1 MLSIQK
7 ITGFVNDCVTFR
19 QKTTFYATSS
29 GLFSTRALVRPSG
42 RISPA
47 AVSAIL
53 VSVGPASSYTST
65 ENSTTLRTYHVAVR
79 ELGGCGS
86 HAQCHTGLRQQ
97 GDAEVLL
104 DIITAAGPRSA
115 KGKNEKGKRSAARK
129 NAYTSSTLSAQIKRN
144 RNMETR
150 QRAPVGQIK
159 ETPSVIA
166 ARCHPFPFWHFRAT
180 SPGRGSL
187 SHGGRLWREGEV
199 FHSAKGSLFEGAGT
213 A

>member
-1 MLSIQK
+1 MHDISTKNNLLCNFFRLVLH
-7 ITGFVNDCVTFR
+7 TGAGASLGTDL
-19 QKTTFYATSS
+19 SS
-29 GLFSTRALVRPSG
+29 GSQCDLGQRGACQLIHQHREQHHV
-42 RISPA
+42 A
-47 AVSAIL
+47 
-53 VSVGPASSYTST
+53 
-65 ENSTTLRTYHVAVR
+65 YHVAVR

-115 KGKNEKGKRSAARK
+115 KGKNEKEKRSAARK
-129 NAYTSSTLSAQIKRN
+129 NADTSNILSAQTKSN

>member
-7 ITGFVNDCVTFR
+7 ITAFVNDCVTFR
-19 QKTTFYATSS
+19 QKTTFYTTSS

-47 AVSAIL
+47 AVSGDLGQRGACQLIHQHREQHH
-53 VSVGPASSYTST
+53 VAH
-65 ENSTTLRTYHVAVR
+65 HVAVR

-104 DIITAAGPRSA
+104 DSITAAGPRSA

-129 NAYTSSTLSAQIKRN
+129 DAYTSSILSAQTKSN
-144 RNMETR
+144 RNMEPR

>member
-1 MLSIQK
+1 MQLLPACSPH
-7 ITGFVNDCVTFR
+7 GRWCVPRDGSLQR
-19 QKTTFYATSS
+19 QS
-29 GLFSTRALVRPSG
+29 VRSW
-42 RISPA
+42 
-47 AVSAIL
+47 SAW
-53 VSVGPASSYTST
+53 G
-65 ENSTTLRTYHVAVR
+65 R

-86 HAQCHTGLRQQ
+86 HAKCHTGLRQQ

-115 KGKNEKGKRSAARK
+115 KGKNEKEKRSAARK
-129 NAYTSSTLSAQIKRN
+129 NAYTSNILSAQTKSN

-199 FHSAKGSLFEGAGT
+199 FHSAKCSLFEGAGT

>member
-1 MLSIQK
+1 MTQQENCSNLDMLSIQK
-7 ITGFVNDCVTFR
+7 ITAFVNDCVTFR
-19 QKTTFYATSS
+19 QKTPFYATSS

-65 ENSTTLRTYHVAVR
+65 ENSTT
-79 ELGGCGS
+79 
-86 HAQCHTGLRQQ
+86 
-97 GDAEVLL
+97 
-104 DIITAAGPRSA
+104 I
-115 KGKNEKGKRSAARK
+115 
-129 NAYTSSTLSAQIKRN
+129 LSAQTKSN

-187 SHGGRLWREGEV
+187 SQGGRL
-199 FHSAKGSLFEGAGT
+199 SGSLFEGAVAAGDWGSSIKFYSRR
-213 A
+213 

>member
-1 MLSIQK
+1 MTQQENCSNLDILSIQK
-7 ITGFVNDCVTFR
+7 ITWFVNDCVTFR

-65 ENSTTLRTYHVAVR
+65 ENSTT
-79 ELGGCGS
+79 
-86 HAQCHTGLRQQ
+86 
-97 GDAEVLL
+97 
-104 DIITAAGPRSA
+104 I
-115 KGKNEKGKRSAARK
+115 
-129 NAYTSSTLSAQIKRN
+129 LSAQTKSN

-150 QRAPVGQIK
+150 QRALVGQIK

>member
-1 MLSIQK
+1 MTQQENCSNLDMLSIQK
-7 ITGFVNDCVTFR
+7 ITAFVNDCVTFR

-65 ENSTTLRTYHVAVR
+65 ENRTT
-79 ELGGCGS
+79 
-86 HAQCHTGLRQQ
+86 
-97 GDAEVLL
+97 
-104 DIITAAGPRSA
+104 I
-115 KGKNEKGKRSAARK
+115 
-129 NAYTSSTLSAQIKRN
+129 LSAQTKSN

-166 ARCHPFPFWHFRAT
+166 ARCHCSPFCHLRDIFPR
-180 SPGRGSL
+180 P
-187 SHGGRLWREGEV
+187 GEV
-199 FHSAKGSLFEGAGT
+199 FLMEGGSGEKEKCSILPKAPSLRELARRKT
-213 A
+213 

>member
-1 MLSIQK
+1 MRDISTKNNLLCNFFRLVLH
-7 ITGFVNDCVTFR
+7 TGAGASLGTDL
-19 QKTTFYATSS
+19 SS
-29 GLFSTRALVRPSG
+29 GSQCD
-42 RISPA
+42 
-47 AVSAIL
+47 
-53 VSVGPASSYTST
+53 
-65 ENSTTLRTYHVAVR
+65 
-79 ELGGCGS
+79 LGQRG
-86 HAQCHTGLRQQ
+86 ACHTGLRQQ

-129 NAYTSSTLSAQIKRN
+129 NAYTSNILSAQTKSN
-144 RNMETR
+144 RNMEPR

>member
-1 MLSIQK
+1 MTQQENCSNLDMLSIQI
-7 ITGFVNDCVTFR
+7 ITAFVNDCVTFR
-19 QKTTFYATSS
+19 QKTTCYATSS

-65 ENSTTLRTYHVAVR
+65 ENSTT
-79 ELGGCGS
+79 
-86 HAQCHTGLRQQ
+86 
-97 GDAEVLL
+97 
-104 DIITAAGPRSA
+104 I
-115 KGKNEKGKRSAARK
+115 
-129 NAYTSSTLSAQIKRN
+129 LSAQIKSN

-199 FHSAKGSLFEGAGT
+199 FHSAKDSLFEGAGT

>member
-1 MLSIQK
+1 MTQQENCSNLDMLSIQK
-7 ITGFVNDCVTFR
+7 ITAFVNDCVTFR
-19 QKTTFYATSS
+19 QKTPFYATSS

-65 ENSTTLRTYHVAVR
+65 ENSTT
-79 ELGGCGS
+79 
-86 HAQCHTGLRQQ
+86 
-97 GDAEVLL
+97 
-104 DIITAAGPRSA
+104 I
-115 KGKNEKGKRSAARK
+115 
-129 NAYTSSTLSAQIKRN
+129 LSAQTKSN

-199 FHSAKGSLFEGAGT
+199 FHSAKGSLFEGTGT

>member
-1 MLSIQK
+1 MTQQENCSNLDMLSIQK
-7 ITGFVNDCVTFR
+7 ITAFVNDCVTFR

-65 ENSTTLRTYHVAVR
+65 ENSTT
-79 ELGGCGS
+79 
-86 HAQCHTGLRQQ
+86 
-97 GDAEVLL
+97 
-104 DIITAAGPRSA
+104 I
-115 KGKNEKGKRSAARK
+115 
-129 NAYTSSTLSAQIKRN
+129 LSAQIKSN

-187 SHGGRLWREGEV
+187 SHGGRLRREGEV
-199 FHSAKGSLFEGAGT
+199 FHSAKGSLFEEAGT

>member
-1 MLSIQK
+1 MHDISTKNNLLCNFFRLVLH
-7 ITGFVNDCVTFR
+7 TGAGASLGTDL
-19 QKTTFYATSS
+19 SS
-29 GLFSTRALVRPSG
+29 GSQCDPSQRG
-42 RISPA
+42 ACQLIHQHREQHHVA
-47 AVSAIL
+47 H
-53 VSVGPASSYTST
+53 
-65 ENSTTLRTYHVAVR
+65 HVAVR

-86 HAQCHTGLRQQ
+86 HAKCHTGLRQQ

-115 KGKNEKGKRSAARK
+115 QGKNEKGKRSAARK
-129 NAYTSSTLSAQIKRN
+129 NAYTSSILSAQTKSN

-187 SHGGRLWREGEV
+187 SQGGRL
-199 FHSAKGSLFEGAGT
+199 SGSLLEGAVAAGDWGSSIKFYNRR
-213 A
+213 

>member
-19 QKTTFYATSS
+19 QKTTFCATSS
-29 GLFSTRALVRPSG
+29 GLFSTRAQVRPSG

-53 VSVGPASSYTST
+53 FSVGPASIWLCGNRTKPQAVPIPPYKKIQW
-65 ENSTTLRTYHVAVR
+65 LR
-79 ELGGCGS
+79 
-86 HAQCHTGLRQQ
+86 
-97 GDAEVLL
+97 
-104 DIITAAGPRSA
+104 A

-129 NAYTSSTLSAQIKRN
+129 NAYTSSILSAQIKSN

-150 QRAPVGQIK
+150 QRAPVGHTK
-159 ETPSVIA
+159 EIPSVIA
-166 ARCHPFPFWHFRAT
+166 ARCHLP
-180 SPGRGSL
+180 
-187 SHGGRLWREGEV
+187 HGGRLWREGEV

>member
-1 MLSIQK
+1 MRDISTKNNLLCNFFRLVLH
-7 ITGFVNDCVTFR
+7 TGAGASLGTDL
-19 QKTTFYATSS
+19 SS
-29 GLFSTRALVRPSG
+29 GSQCDLGQRGACQLIHQHREQHHV
-42 RISPA
+42 A
-47 AVSAIL
+47 H
-53 VSVGPASSYTST
+53 
-65 ENSTTLRTYHVAVR
+65 HVAVR

-104 DIITAAGPRSA
+104 DSITAAGPRLA
-115 KGKNEKGKRSAARK
+115 KGKNEKGKRSTARK
-129 NAYTSSTLSAQIKRN
+129 DAYTSNILSAQTKSN
-144 RNMETR
+144 RNMEPR

>member
-1 MLSIQK
+1 MQLLPACSPH
-7 ITGFVNDCVTFR
+7 GRWCVPRDGSLQR
-19 QKTTFYATSS
+19 QSVRS
-29 GLFSTRALVRPSG
+29 WSVWGL
-42 RISPA
+42 PA
-47 AVSAIL
+47 HT
-53 VSVGPASSYTST
+53 PAP
-65 ENSTTLRTYHVAVR
+65 RTAHVAHHVAVR

-115 KGKNEKGKRSAARK
+115 KGKNEKEKRSAARK
-129 NAYTSSTLSAQIKRN
+129 NAYTSNILSAQTKSN

>member
-1 MLSIQK
+1 MRDISTKNNLLCNFFRLVLH
-7 ITGFVNDCVTFR
+7 TGAGASLGTDL
-19 QKTTFYATSS
+19 SS
-29 GLFSTRALVRPSG
+29 GSQCDLVQRG
-42 RISPA
+42 ACQLIHQHREQHHVA
-47 AVSAIL
+47 H
-53 VSVGPASSYTST
+53 
-65 ENSTTLRTYHVAVR
+65 HVAVR

-86 HAQCHTGLRQQ
+86 HAKCHTGLRQQ

-115 KGKNEKGKRSAARK
+115 KGKNEKGKRSTARK
-129 NAYTSSTLSAQIKRN
+129 NVYTSSILSAQTKSN
-144 RNMETR
+144 RNMEPR

-187 SHGGRLWREGEV
+187 SQGGRLSGP
-199 FHSAKGSLFEGAGT
+199 LCEGAVAAGDWGSSIKFCNRR
-213 A
+213 

>member
-1 MLSIQK
+1 MTQQENCSNLDMLSIQK
-7 ITGFVNDCVTFR
+7 ITAFVNDCVTFR
-19 QKTTFYATSS
+19 QKTPFYATSS

-53 VSVGPASSYTST
+53 VSVGPATSYTST
-65 ENSTTLRTYHVAVR
+65 ENSTT
-79 ELGGCGS
+79 
-86 HAQCHTGLRQQ
+86 
-97 GDAEVLL
+97 
-104 DIITAAGPRSA
+104 I
-115 KGKNEKGKRSAARK
+115 
-129 NAYTSSTLSAQIKRN
+129 LSAQIKSN

-199 FHSAKGSLFEGAGT
+199 FHSAKGSPSLRELARRKT
-213 A
+213 

>member
-1 MLSIQK
+1 MTQQENCSNLDMLSIQK
-7 ITGFVNDCVTFR
+7 ITAFVNDCVTFR
-19 QKTTFYATSS
+19 QKTPFYATSS

-53 VSVGPASSYTST
+53 VSVGPTSSYTST
-65 ENSTTLRTYHVAVR
+65 ENST
-79 ELGGCGS
+79 S
-86 HAQCHTGLRQQ
+86 
-97 GDAEVLL
+97 
-104 DIITAAGPRSA
+104 I
-115 KGKNEKGKRSAARK
+115 
-129 NAYTSSTLSAQIKRN
+129 LSAQIKRN

-199 FHSAKGSLFEGAGT
+199 FHSAKCSLFEGAGT

>member
-19 QKTTFYATSS
+19 QKTTFHATSS
-29 GLFSTRALVRPSG
+29 GLFSTRAQVRPSG

-65 ENSTTLRTYHVAVR
+65 ENSAK
-79 ELGGCGS
+79 
-86 HAQCHTGLRQQ
+86 CHTGLRQQ

-115 KGKNEKGKRSAARK
+115 KGKNEKGKRSAARR
-129 NAYTSSTLSAQIKRN
+129 NAYTSNILSAQTKSN
-144 RNMETR
+144 RNMEPR
-150 QRAPVGQIK
+150 QRAPVGHTK

>member
-1 MLSIQK
+1 MRDISTKNNLSCNFFRLVLH
-7 ITGFVNDCVTFR
+7 TGAGASLGTDR
-19 QKTTFYATSS
+19 SS
-29 GLFSTRALVRPSG
+29 GSQCDLGQRGTCQLIHQHREQHHVAH
-42 RISPA
+42 
-47 AVSAIL
+47 
-53 VSVGPASSYTST
+53 
-65 ENSTTLRTYHVAVR
+65 HVAVR

-86 HAQCHTGLRQQ
+86 HAKCHTGLRQQ

-129 NAYTSSTLSAQIKRN
+129 NAYTSNILSAQTKSN
-144 RNMETR
+144 RNMEPR

-187 SHGGRLWREGEV
+187 SQGGRLSGSLREGAV
-199 FHSAKGSLFEGAGT
+199 AAGDWGSSIKFYSRR
-213 A
+213 

>member
-1 MLSIQK
+1 MTQQENCSNLDMLSIQK
-7 ITGFVNDCVTFR
+7 ITAFVNDCVTFR

-53 VSVGPASSYTST
+53 VSVGPTSSYTST
-65 ENSTTLRTYHVAVR
+65 ENSTT
-79 ELGGCGS
+79 
-86 HAQCHTGLRQQ
+86 
-97 GDAEVLL
+97 
-104 DIITAAGPRSA
+104 I
-115 KGKNEKGKRSAARK
+115 
-129 NAYTSSTLSAQIKRN
+129 LSAQTKSN

-150 QRAPVGQIK
+150 QRALVGQIK

>member
-1 MLSIQK
+1 MTQQENCSNLDMLSIQK
-7 ITGFVNDCVTFR
+7 ITAFVNDCVTFR
-19 QKTTFYATSS
+19 QKTPFYATSS

-65 ENSTTLRTYHVAVR
+65 ENSTT
-79 ELGGCGS
+79 
-86 HAQCHTGLRQQ
+86 
-97 GDAEVLL
+97 
-104 DIITAAGPRSA
+104 I
-115 KGKNEKGKRSAARK
+115 
-129 NAYTSSTLSAQIKRN
+129 LSAQIKSN

-150 QRAPVGQIK
+150 QRVPVGQIK

>member
-1 MLSIQK
+1 MQLLPACSPH
-7 ITGFVNDCVTFR
+7 GRWCVPGTDL
-19 QKTTFYATSS
+19 SS
-29 GLFSTRALVRPSG
+29 GSQCDLGQRGACQLIHQHREQHHV
-42 RISPA
+42 A
-47 AVSAIL
+47 H
-53 VSVGPASSYTST
+53 
-65 ENSTTLRTYHVAVR
+65 HVAVR

-104 DIITAAGPRSA
+104 DSITAAGPRSA
-115 KGKNEKGKRSAARK
+115 KGKNEKGKRSTARK
-129 NAYTSSTLSAQIKRN
+129 DAYTSNILSAQTKSN
-144 RNMETR
+144 RNMEPR

-166 ARCHPFPFWHFRAT
+166 ARCHPFPFWHFRVT

-199 FHSAKGSLFEGAGT
+199 FHSAKGSLFEEAGT

>member
-1 MLSIQK
+1 MTQQENCSNLDMLSIQK
-7 ITGFVNDCVTFR
+7 ITAFVNDCVTFR
-19 QKTTFYATSS
+19 QKTTLYATSS

-65 ENSTTLRTYHVAVR
+65 ESSTT
-79 ELGGCGS
+79 
-86 HAQCHTGLRQQ
+86 
-97 GDAEVLL
+97 
-104 DIITAAGPRSA
+104 I
-115 KGKNEKGKRSAARK
+115 
-129 NAYTSSTLSAQIKRN
+129 LSAQTKSN

-159 ETPSVIA
+159 EIPSVIA

>member
-1 MLSIQK
+1 MRDISTKKQPFIQLLPACSPH
-7 ITGFVNDCVTFR
+7 GRWCVPRDGSLQR
-19 QKTTFYATSS
+19 QS
-29 GLFSTRALVRPSG
+29 VRSW
-42 RISPA
+42 
-47 AVSAIL
+47 
-53 VSVGPASSYTST
+53 SVCGACQLIHQHR
-65 ENSTTLRTYHVAVR
+65 EQHHVAHHVAVR

-86 HAQCHTGLRQQ
+86 HAKCHTGLRQQ

-104 DIITAAGPRSA
+104 DSITAAGPRSA

-129 NAYTSSTLSAQIKRN
+129 NAYTSSILSAQTKSN
-144 RNMETR
+144 RNMEPR

>member
-1 MLSIQK
+1 MHDISTKNNLLCNFFRLVLH
-7 ITGFVNDCVTFR
+7 TGAGASLGTDL
-19 QKTTFYATSS
+19 SS
-29 GLFSTRALVRPSG
+29 GSQCDLGQRGACQLIHQHREQHHV
-42 RISPA
+42 A
-47 AVSAIL
+47 H
-53 VSVGPASSYTST
+53 
-65 ENSTTLRTYHVAVR
+65 HVAVR

-86 HAQCHTGLRQQ
+86 HAKCHTGLRQQ

-129 NAYTSSTLSAQIKRN
+129 NAYTSSILSAQTKSN

>member
-1 MLSIQK
+1 MTQQENCSNLDMLSIQK
-7 ITGFVNDCVTFR
+7 ITAFVNDCVTFR
-19 QKTTFYATSS
+19 QKTPFYATSS

-65 ENSTTLRTYHVAVR
+65 ENSTT
-79 ELGGCGS
+79 
-86 HAQCHTGLRQQ
+86 
-97 GDAEVLL
+97 
-104 DIITAAGPRSA
+104 I
-115 KGKNEKGKRSAARK
+115 
-129 NAYTSSTLSAQIKRN
+129 LSAQTKSN

>member
-1 MLSIQK
+1 MRDISTKNNLLCNFFRLVLH
-7 ITGFVNDCVTFR
+7 TGAGASLGTDL
-19 QKTTFYATSS
+19 SS
-29 GLFSTRALVRPSG
+29 GSQCDLGQCGACQLIHQHREQHHVAH
-42 RISPA
+42 
-47 AVSAIL
+47 
-53 VSVGPASSYTST
+53 
-65 ENSTTLRTYHVAVR
+65 HVAVR

-86 HAQCHTGLRQQ
+86 HAKCHTGLRQQ

-104 DIITAAGPRSA
+104 DSITAAGPRSA

-129 NAYTSSTLSAQIKRN
+129 NAYTSSILSAQTKSN
-144 RNMETR
+144 RNMEPR

>member
-1 MLSIQK
+1 MRDISTKNNLLCNFFRLVLH
-7 ITGFVNDCVTFR
+7 TGAGASLGTDL
-19 QKTTFYATSS
+19 SS
-29 GLFSTRALVRPSG
+29 GSQCDLGQRGACQLIHQHREQHHV
-42 RISPA
+42 A
-47 AVSAIL
+47 
-53 VSVGPASSYTST
+53 
-65 ENSTTLRTYHVAVR
+65 YHVAVR

-104 DIITAAGPRSA
+104 DIITAAGPRST
-115 KGKNEKGKRSAARK
+115 KGKNEKEKRSAARK
-129 NAYTSSTLSAQIKRN
+129 NAYTSNILSAQTKSN

>member
-1 MLSIQK
+1 MTQQENCSNLDMLSIQK
-7 ITGFVNDCVTFR
+7 ITAFVNDCVTFR
-19 QKTTFYATSS
+19 QKTPFYATSS

-65 ENSTTLRTYHVAVR
+65 ENSTT
-79 ELGGCGS
+79 
-86 HAQCHTGLRQQ
+86 
-97 GDAEVLL
+97 
-104 DIITAAGPRSA
+104 I
-115 KGKNEKGKRSAARK
+115 
-129 NAYTSSTLSAQIKRN
+129 LSAQTKSN

-199 FHSAKGSLFEGAGT
+199 FHSAKGSPSLRELARRKT
-213 A
+213 

>member
-1 MLSIQK
+1 MRDISTKNNLLCNFFRLVLH
-7 ITGFVNDCVTFR
+7 TGAGASLGTDL
-19 QKTTFYATSS
+19 SS
-29 GLFSTRALVRPSG
+29 GSQCDLGQRGACQLIHQHREQHHV
-42 RISPA
+42 A
-47 AVSAIL
+47 H
-53 VSVGPASSYTST
+53 
-65 ENSTTLRTYHVAVR
+65 HVAVR

-86 HAQCHTGLRQQ
+86 HAKCHTGLRQQ

-115 KGKNEKGKRSAARK
+115 KGKNEKEKRSAARK
-129 NAYTSSTLSAQIKRN
+129 NAYTSNILSAQTKSN
-144 RNMETR
+144 RNTAFLAKIFCR
-150 QRAPVGQIK
+150 VHIK

>member
-1 MLSIQK
+1 MRDISTKNNLLCNFFRLVLH
-7 ITGFVNDCVTFR
+7 TGAGASLGTDL
-19 QKTTFYATSS
+19 SS
-29 GLFSTRALVRPSG
+29 GSQCDLGQR
-42 RISPA
+42 
-47 AVSAIL
+47 
-53 VSVGPASSYTST
+53 GPASSYTST
-65 ENSTTLRTYHVAVR
+65 ENSTTLRTMWPSESWAAVAAMPSATPA
-79 ELGGCGS
+79 CGS
-86 HAQCHTGLRQQ
+86 R
-97 GDAEVLL
+97 VM
-104 DIITAAGPRSA
+104 PRYFWISSLQRA
-115 KGKNEKGKRSAARK
+115 RDQRKGRTKRKNEKEKRSAARK
-129 NAYTSSTLSAQIKRN
+129 NAYTSNILSAQTKSN

>member
-7 ITGFVNDCVTFR
+7 ITAFVNDCVTFR

-47 AVSAIL
+47 AVSGDLGQRGACQLIHQHREQHH
-53 VSVGPASSYTST
+53 VAH
-65 ENSTTLRTYHVAVR
+65 HVAVR

-129 NAYTSSTLSAQIKRN
+129 NAYTSNILSAQTKSN
-144 RNMETR
+144 RNMEPR
-150 QRAPVGQIK
+150 QRAPVGHTK

>member
-1 MLSIQK
+1 MTQQENCSNLDMLSIQK
-7 ITGFVNDCVTFR
+7 ITAFVNDCVTFR

-65 ENSTTLRTYHVAVR
+65 ENSTT
-79 ELGGCGS
+79 
-86 HAQCHTGLRQQ
+86 
-97 GDAEVLL
+97 
-104 DIITAAGPRSA
+104 I
-115 KGKNEKGKRSAARK
+115 
-129 NAYTSSTLSAQIKRN
+129 LSAQTKSN

-199 FHSAKGSLFEGAGT
+199 FHSAKCSLFEGAGT